1 MKMNKSEFIRLAAL
15 SKYSTW
21 CEAEDY
27 VAENP
32 KSFIQ
37 STISLRYITI
47 IRKNTVMDIIKAW
60 LKPMVSTDEPQ
71 QCITA

>member
-1 MKMNKSEFIRLAAL
+1 MKMDKSEFIRLAAL

-32 KSFIQ
+32 KEFYTIDDFIKV
-37 STISLRYITI
+37 YHD
-47 IRKNTVMDIIKAW
+47 N
-60 LKPMVSTDEPQ
+60 
-71 QCITA
+71 